1 MEIYETLGQ
10 GIIVMLAIGLAGLF
24 LTLIF
29 MIAGLI
35 YYHRQ
40 DVNLEREWENHRR
53 EIEEKYK
60 SHSLR
65 N

>member
-1 MEIYETLGQ
+1 MEFYETLGQ

-35 YYHRQ
+35 CYHRQ

-60 SHSLR
+60 SH
-65 N
+65 